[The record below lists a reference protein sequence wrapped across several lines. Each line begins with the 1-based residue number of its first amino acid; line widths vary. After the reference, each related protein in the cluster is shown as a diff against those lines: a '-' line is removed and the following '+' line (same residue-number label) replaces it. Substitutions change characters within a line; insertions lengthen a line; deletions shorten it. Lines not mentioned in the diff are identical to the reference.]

1 MLAAEMLQKTIDFT
15 NACLI
20 AQNESDLEDIW
31 LSLQELCNIDGL
43 LLFVSDSNENDD
55 LESTLVVRS
64 FGIHDGWHDVY
75 VDRKFAL
82 IDPVLMMSKHTDEPF
97 SWEDAFEK
105 YGKDA
110 DEFISTASEL
120 GLREGYSIAIQAND
134 FTGIACA
141 TSVTFES
148 KNLAD
153 SDHDMIKTLLP
164 HVNRVL
170 ARPGFLKSSNLTEK
184 QIEVLKWA
192 SENKS
197 YWEVGTIMGISERT
211 VKFHFKNIFR
221 KLGVSSRGEAIIKGK
236 IKGVI

>member
-1 MLAAEMLQKTIDFT
+1 VLAAEMLQKTIDFT

-20 AQNESDLEDIW
+20 AQNESDLENIW

-43 LLFVSDSNENDD
+43 LLFVSDSTEDND

-64 FGIHDGWHDVY
+64 FGINDAWHDVY
-75 VDRKFAL
+75 VARQYAL
-82 IDPVLMMSKHTDEPF
+82 IDPVKKMAMETDEVF
-97 SWEDAFEK
+97 SWDSAFK
-105 YGKDA
+105 RYGEGA
-110 DEFISTASEL
+110 EEFINTSGNL
-120 GLREGYSIAIQAND
+120 GLKEGYTIGTISND
-134 FTGIACA
+134 FTGIACSA
-141 TSVTFES
+141 SVIFNSINLSES
-148 KNLAD
+148 E
-153 SDHDMIKTLLP
+153 HDMAKSLLP

-170 ARPGFLKSSNLTEK
+170 ARPGFLKSPNLTEK

-221 KLGVSSRGEAIIKGK
+221 KLGVSSRGEAILKGK
-236 IKGVI
+236 IKGII